1 MNALSS
7 ELKKY
12 KIENPKLIKEIGIL
26 FPEIS
31 EVSLGKMNNYYS
43 NDSVS
48 TSTVLLYKADKNRRR
63 QTKNGL
69 QNNWAKLISNSL
81 KRNKINGSFTKSQ
94 NYSSNI
100 FK

>member
-63 QTKNGL
+63 QTKKWIAEQLGETNL
-69 QNNWAKLISNSL
+69 KLI
-81 KRNKINGSFTKSQ
+81 KEE
-94 NYSSNI
+94 
-100 FK
+100 